1 MLEAVMLRRLFLIL
15 WFFGCGGVVS
25 GVTDAGDGGADGAL
39 PLDAAADAG
48 WTACTSPDG
57 FAVCD
62 GPNQCPAS
70 LCGSAGVCP
79 YPGTVSDSVPRAC
92 GSALEVSE
100 SPCESAPDGLICFQS
115 DPRPESN
122 GFFWATAFN
131 VGVLLAQNGGSNFV
145 RYADFGLWTGDPI
158 PEPTTCPKLQN
169 AIICGGNCGTCSY
182 NAVCHGRSPL
192 HPWSFCLPTDIQD
205 GCNLAKGVLCQDPAN
220 KCFAFKVED
229 AGQALANA
237 NSMCLPKDMCDDLAA
252 NLPGG
257 GICE

>member
-1 MLEAVMLRRLFLIL
+1 MLRRFFLL
-15 WFFGCGGVVS
+15 VCFAGCGGVVS
-25 GVTDAGDGGADGAL
+25 GAGDAGDGGADGVLA
-39 PLDAAADAG
+39 PDGTTIDGG
-48 WTACTSPDG
+48 WTTCTSPDG
-57 FAVCD
+57 FGVCD
-62 GPNQCPAS
+62 GPNHCPAS
-70 LCGSAGVCP
+70 ACSDGVCP
-79 YPGTVSDSVPRAC
+79 WQGFVSDDVARGC
-92 GSALEVSE
+92 LNALDVSE
-100 SPCESAPDGLICFQS
+100 SPCESAPDGLICFQN

-122 GFFWATAFN
+122 GSFWATAFN

-145 RYADFGLWTGDPI
+145 RYADFGVWTGEPL

-192 HPWSFCLPTDIQD
+192 HPWSFCLPKDISD
-205 GCNLAKGVLCQDPAN
+205 YCNLSKGILCQDPAN
-220 KCFAFKVED
+220 KCFAFAVQD
-229 AGQALANA
+229 AGQDLANA